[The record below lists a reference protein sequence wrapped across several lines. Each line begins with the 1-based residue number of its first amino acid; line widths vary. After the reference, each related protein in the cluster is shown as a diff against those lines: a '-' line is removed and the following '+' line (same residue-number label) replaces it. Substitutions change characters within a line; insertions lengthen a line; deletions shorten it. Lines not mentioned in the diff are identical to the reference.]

1 MEYIK
6 YCHGKW
12 VNKYGNQYDQ
22 VIDKNEVMKSLEAET
37 FETKTVFQKRNFA
50 NEHDDL
56 INEESNYYKKMLML
70 SDTCKVKIDD

>member
-37 FETKTVFQKRNFA
+37 FET
-50 NEHDDL
+50 NE
-56 INEESNYYKKMLML
+56 K
-70 SDTCKVKIDD
+70 CKL

>member
-22 VIDKNEVMKSLEAET
+22 VIDKNEVMKSLEAEIL
-37 FETKTVFQKRNFA
+37 KQKQYFKNA
-50 NEHDDL
+50 ILQMNMMIL
-56 INEESNYYKKMLML
+56 SMKKVIIIKR
-70 SDTCKVKIDD
+70 C

>member
-37 FETKTVFQKRNFA
+37 LKQKQYFKNA
-50 NEHDDL
+50 ILQMNMMIL
-56 INEESNYYKKMLML
+56 SMKKVIIIKR
-70 SDTCKVKIDD
+70 C

>member
-37 FETKTVFQKRNFA
+37 FETKTVFQKRDFA

-56 INEESNYYKKMLML
+56 KPITIDQSL
-70 SDTCKVKIDD
+70 CKLLDDQLIMK

>member
-22 VIDKNEVMKSLEAET
+22 VIDKNEVMKSLEAEA

-50 NEHDDL
+50 NEHDEREPITIYQSLCKLLDDQL
-56 INEESNYYKKMLML
+56 IMK
-70 SDTCKVKIDD
+70 